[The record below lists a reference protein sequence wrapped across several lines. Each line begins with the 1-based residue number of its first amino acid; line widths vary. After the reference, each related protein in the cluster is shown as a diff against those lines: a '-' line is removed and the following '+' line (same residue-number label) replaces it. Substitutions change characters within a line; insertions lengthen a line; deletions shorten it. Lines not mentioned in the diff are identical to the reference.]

1 MWMSWKMKSTSID
14 IVGLKKRYGKRDILR
29 GVSLSIEF
37 GSCIGIL
44 GGNGSGKTTILSILA
59 GITDADE
66 GEFICEGYDLLKDD
80 KRRRFVVGIIPQKN
94 PLIEELSAKDNLL
107 LWHDRKY
114 LDISA
119 KEGIIRDLGVTK
131 LINKKVSTL
140 SEGMKK
146 RLSIACAVKKHSK
159 ILLMDEPSAA
169 LDIAAKEVIHEYIKK
184 FTAAGGIVILVTH
197 DEGELGLCDR
207 HYILKDGVLNDY
219 SFDGNMKKLANL
231 IGD

>member
-1 MWMSWKMKSTSID
+1 MKSTSID

-29 GVSLSIEF
+29 GVSLNIEF

-66 GEFICEGYDLLKDD
+66 GEFICEGYDLLK
-80 KRRRFVVGIIPQKN
+80 
-94 PLIEELSAKDNLL
+94 ELSAKDNLL

-119 KEGIIRDLGVTK
+119 KEGIIRDLGITK
-131 LINKKVSTL
+131 FINKRVSTL

-146 RLSIACAVKKHSK
+146 RLSIACAVKNHSK

-184 FTAAGGIVILVTH
+184 FTAIGGIVILVTH

>member
-1 MWMSWKMKSTSID
+1 MKSSSID
-14 IVGLKKRYGKRDILR
+14 IVGLKKRYGKRDILK
-29 GVSLSIEF
+29 GVTLNIEF

-66 GEFICEGYDLLKDD
+66 GEFICEDYDLLKDD
-80 KRRRFVVGIIPQKN
+80 KRRRFLVGIIPQCN
-94 PLIEELSAKDNLL
+94 PLIEELSGKDNLL

-114 LDISA
+114 LNMSA
-119 KEGIIRDLGVTK
+119 KEGIIKELGITRF
-131 LINKKVSTL
+131 INKRVSTL

-159 ILLMDEPSAA
+159 ILLMDEPGAA
-169 LDIAAKEVIHEYIKK
+169 LDIVAKEIIHEYIKK
-184 FTAAGGIVILVTH
+184 FTDMGGIVILVTH
-197 DEGELGLCDR
+197 DEGELNLCDR
-207 HYILKDGVLNDY
+207 HYILKDGVLNEY
-219 SFDGNMKKLANL
+219 RFDGNIKNLAKL

>member
-1 MWMSWKMKSTSID
+1 MSWKMKSSSID
-14 IVGLKKRYGKRDILR
+14 IVGLKKRYGKRDILK
-29 GVSLSIEF
+29 GVTLNIEF

-66 GEFICEGYDLLKDD
+66 GEFICEDYDLLKDD
-80 KRRRFVVGIIPQKN
+80 KRRRFLVGIIPQCN
-94 PLIEELSAKDNLL
+94 PLIEELSGKDNLL

-114 LDISA
+114 LNMSA
-119 KEGIIRDLGVTK
+119 KDGIIKELGITK
-131 LINKKVSTL
+131 FINKRVSTL

-146 RLSIACAVKKHSK
+146 RLSIACAVKEHSK

-169 LDIAAKEVIHEYIKK
+169 LDIVAKEIIHEYIKK
-184 FTAAGGIVILVTH
+184 FTDMGGIVILVTH
-197 DEGELGLCDR
+197 DEGELNLCDR
-207 HYILKDGVLNDY
+207 HYILKDGILNEY
-219 SFDGNMKKLANL
+219 RFDGNIKNLAKL

>member
-1 MWMSWKMKSTSID
+1 MKSSSID
-14 IVGLKKRYGKRDILR
+14 IVGLKKRYGKRDILK
-29 GVSLSIEF
+29 GVTLNIEF

-44 GGNGSGKTTILSILA
+44 GRNGSGKTTILSILA

-66 GEFICEGYDLLKDD
+66 GEFICEDYDLLKDD
-80 KRRRFVVGIIPQKN
+80 KRRRFLVGIIPQCN
-94 PLIEELSAKDNLL
+94 PLIEELSGKDNLL

-114 LDISA
+114 LNMSA
-119 KEGIIRDLGVTK
+119 KEGIIKELGITK
-131 LINKKVSTL
+131 FINKRVSTL

-169 LDIAAKEVIHEYIKK
+169 LDIVAKEIIHEYIKK
-184 FTAAGGIVILVTH
+184 FTDMGGIVILVTH
-197 DEGELGLCDR
+197 DEGELNLCDR
-207 HYILKDGVLNDY
+207 HYILKDGVLNEY
-219 SFDGNMKKLANL
+219 RFDGNIKNLAKL

>member
-1 MWMSWKMKSTSID
+1 MKSTSID

-29 GVSLSIEF
+29 GVSLNIEF

-80 KRRRFVVGIIPQKN
+80 KRRRFLVGIIPQCN

-119 KEGIIRDLGVTK
+119 KEGIIRDLGITK
-131 LINKKVSTL
+131 FINKRVSTL

-146 RLSIACAVKKHSK
+146 RLSM

-169 LDIAAKEVIHEYIKK
+169 LDITAKEVIHEYIKK
-184 FTAAGGIVILVTH
+184 FTAIGGIVILVTH

-219 SFDGNMKKLANL
+219 SFDGNMKKLVNL

>member
-1 MWMSWKMKSTSID
+1 MSWKMKSSSID
-14 IVGLKKRYGKRDILR
+14 IVGLKKRYGKRDILK
-29 GVSLSIEF
+29 GVTLNIEF

-66 GEFICEGYDLLKDD
+66 GEFICEDYDLLKDD
-80 KRRRFVVGIIPQKN
+80 KRRRFLVGIIPQCN
-94 PLIEELSAKDNLL
+94 PLIEELSGKDNLL
-107 LWHDRKY
+107 LWHDKKY
-114 LDISA
+114 LNMSA
-119 KEGIIRDLGVTK
+119 KEGIIKELGITK
-131 LINKKVSTL
+131 FINKRVSTL

-169 LDIAAKEVIHEYIKK
+169 LDIVAKEIIHEYIKK
-184 FTAAGGIVILVTH
+184 FTDMGGIVILVTH
-197 DEGELGLCDR
+197 DEGELNLCDR
-207 HYILKDGVLNDY
+207 HYILKDGVLNEY
-219 SFDGNMKKLANL
+219 RFDGNIKNLAKL

>member
-1 MWMSWKMKSTSID
+1 MSWKMKSSSID
-14 IVGLKKRYGKRDILR
+14 IVGLKKRYGKRDILK
-29 GVSLSIEF
+29 GVTLNIEF

-66 GEFICEGYDLLKDD
+66 GEFICEDYDLLKDD
-80 KRRRFVVGIIPQKN
+80 KRRRFLVGIIPQCN
-94 PLIEELSAKDNLL
+94 PLIEELSGKDNLL

-114 LDISA
+114 LNMSA
-119 KEGIIRDLGVTK
+119 KDGIIKELGITK
-131 LINKKVSTL
+131 FINKRVSTL

-146 RLSIACAVKKHSK
+146 RLSIACAVKEHSK

-169 LDIAAKEVIHEYIKK
+169 LDIVAKEIIHEYIKK
-184 FTAAGGIVILVTH
+184 FTDMGGIVILVTH
-197 DEGELGLCDR
+197 DEGELNLCDR
-207 HYILKDGVLNDY
+207 HYILKDGVLNEY
-219 SFDGNMKKLANL
+219 RFNGNIKKLAKL

>member
-1 MWMSWKMKSTSID
+1 MSWKMKSSSID
-14 IVGLKKRYGKRDILR
+14 IVGLKKRYGKRDILK
-29 GVSLSIEF
+29 GVTLNIEF

-66 GEFICEGYDLLKDD
+66 GEFICEDYDLLKDD
-80 KRRRFVVGIIPQKN
+80 KRRRFLVGIIPQCN
-94 PLIEELSAKDNLL
+94 PLIEELSGKDNLL

-114 LDISA
+114 LNMSA
-119 KEGIIRDLGVTK
+119 KEGIIKELGITK
-131 LINKKVSTL
+131 FINKRVSTL

-159 ILLMDEPSAA
+159 ILLMDEPGAA
-169 LDIAAKEVIHEYIKK
+169 LDIVAKEIIHEYIKK
-184 FTAAGGIVILVTH
+184 FTDMGGIVILVTH
-197 DEGELGLCDR
+197 DEGELNLCDR
-207 HYILKDGVLNDY
+207 HYILKDGILNEY
-219 SFDGNMKKLANL
+219 RFDGNIKNLAKL

>member
-1 MWMSWKMKSTSID
+1 MKSTSID
-14 IVGLKKRYGKRDILR
+14 IVGLKKRYGKRDILK
-29 GVSLSIEF
+29 GVTLNIEF

-66 GEFICEGYDLLKDD
+66 GEFICEDYDLLKDD
-80 KRRRFVVGIIPQKN
+80 KRRRFLVGIIPQCN
-94 PLIEELSAKDNLL
+94 PLIEELSGKDNLL

-114 LDISA
+114 LNMSA
-119 KEGIIRDLGVTK
+119 KEGIIKELGITK
-131 LINKKVSTL
+131 FINKRVSTL

-146 RLSIACAVKKHSK
+146 RLSIACAVKEHSK

-169 LDIAAKEVIHEYIKK
+169 LDIVAKEIIHEYIKK
-184 FTAAGGIVILVTH
+184 FIDMGGIVILVTH
-197 DEGELGLCDR
+197 DEGELNLCDR
-207 HYILKDGVLNDY
+207 HYILKDGVLNEY
-219 SFDGNMKKLANL
+219 RFDGNIKNLAKL

>member
-1 MWMSWKMKSTSID
+1 MSWKMKSSSID
-14 IVGLKKRYGKRDILR
+14 IVGLKKRYGKRDILK
-29 GVSLSIEF
+29 GVTLNIEF

-59 GITDADE
+59 GVTDADE
-66 GEFICEGYDLLKDD
+66 GEFICEDYDLLKDD
-80 KRRRFVVGIIPQKN
+80 KRRRFLVGIIPQCN
-94 PLIEELSAKDNLL
+94 PLIEELSGKDNLL

-114 LDISA
+114 LNMSA
-119 KEGIIRDLGVTK
+119 KEGIIKELGITK
-131 LINKKVSTL
+131 FINKRVSTL

-169 LDIAAKEVIHEYIKK
+169 LDIVAKEIIHEYIKK
-184 FTAAGGIVILVTH
+184 FTDMGGIVILVTH
-197 DEGELGLCDR
+197 DEGELNLCDR
-207 HYILKDGVLNDY
+207 HYILRDGVLNEY
-219 SFDGNMKKLANL
+219 RFDGNIKNLAKL

>member
-1 MWMSWKMKSTSID
+1 MSWKMKSSSID
-14 IVGLKKRYGKRDILR
+14 IVGLKKKYGKRDILK
-29 GVSLSIEF
+29 GVTLNIEF

-66 GEFICEGYDLLKDD
+66 GEFICEDYDLLKDD
-80 KRRRFVVGIIPQKN
+80 KRRRFLVGIIPQCN
-94 PLIEELSAKDNLL
+94 PLIEELSGKDNLL

-114 LDISA
+114 LNMSA
-119 KEGIIRDLGVTK
+119 KEGIIKELGITK
-131 LINKKVSTL
+131 FINKRVSTL

-146 RLSIACAVKKHSK
+146 RLSIACAVKEHSK

-169 LDIAAKEVIHEYIKK
+169 LDILAKEIIHEYIKK
-184 FTAAGGIVILVTH
+184 FIDMGGIVILVTH
-197 DEGELGLCDR
+197 DEGELNLCDR
-207 HYILKDGVLNDY
+207 HYILKDGVLNEY
-219 SFDGNMKKLANL
+219 RFDGNIKNLAKL

>member
-1 MWMSWKMKSTSID
+1 MSWKMKSSSID
-14 IVGLKKRYGKRDILR
+14 IVGLKKRYGKRDILK
-29 GVSLSIEF
+29 GVTLNIEF

-66 GEFICEGYDLLKDD
+66 GEFICEDYDLLKDD
-80 KRRRFVVGIIPQKN
+80 KRRRFLVGIIPQCN
-94 PLIEELSAKDNLL
+94 PLIEELSGKDNLL

-114 LDISA
+114 LDMSA
-119 KEGIIRDLGVTK
+119 KEGIIKELGITK
-131 LINKKVSTL
+131 FINKRVSTL

-159 ILLMDEPSAA
+159 ILLMDEPGAA
-169 LDIAAKEVIHEYIKK
+169 LDIVAKEIIHEYIKK
-184 FTAAGGIVILVTH
+184 FTDMGGIVILVTH
-197 DEGELGLCDR
+197 DESELNLCDR
-207 HYILKDGVLNDY
+207 HYILKDGVLNEY
-219 SFDGNMKKLANL
+219 RFDGNIKNLAKL

>member
-1 MWMSWKMKSTSID
+1 MSWKMKSSSID
-14 IVGLKKRYGKRDILR
+14 IVGLKKRYGKRDILK
-29 GVSLSIEF
+29 GVTLNIEF

-66 GEFICEGYDLLKDD
+66 GEFICEDYDLLKDD
-80 KRRRFVVGIIPQKN
+80 KRRRFLVGIIPQCN
-94 PLIEELSAKDNLL
+94 PLIEELSGKDNLL

-114 LDISA
+114 LDMSA
-119 KEGIIRDLGVTK
+119 KEGIIKELGITK
-131 LINKKVSTL
+131 FINKRVSTL

-159 ILLMDEPSAA
+159 ILLMDEPGAA
-169 LDIAAKEVIHEYIKK
+169 LDIVAKEIIHEYIKK
-184 FTAAGGIVILVTH
+184 FTDMGGIVILVTH
-197 DEGELGLCDR
+197 DEGELNLCDR
-207 HYILKDGVLNDY
+207 HYILKDGVLNEY
-219 SFDGNMKKLANL
+219 RFDGNIKNLAKL

>member
-1 MWMSWKMKSTSID
+1 MKSSSID
-14 IVGLKKRYGKRDILR
+14 IVGLKKRYGKRDILK
-29 GVSLSIEF
+29 GVTLNIEF

-66 GEFICEGYDLLKDD
+66 GEFICEDYDLLKDD
-80 KRRRFVVGIIPQKN
+80 KRRRFLVGIIPQCN
-94 PLIEELSAKDNLL
+94 PLIEELSGKDNLL

-114 LDISA
+114 LNMSA
-119 KEGIIRDLGVTK
+119 KEGIIKELGITK
-131 LINKKVSTL
+131 FINKRVSTL

-169 LDIAAKEVIHEYIKK
+169 LDIVAKEIIHEYIKK
-184 FTAAGGIVILVTH
+184 FTDMGGIVILVTH
-197 DEGELGLCDR
+197 DEGELNLCDR
-207 HYILKDGVLNDY
+207 HYILKDGVLNEY
-219 SFDGNMKKLANL
+219 RFDGNIKNLAKL

>member
-1 MWMSWKMKSTSID
+1 MSWKMKSSSID
-14 IVGLKKRYGKRDILR
+14 IVGLKKRYGKRDILK
-29 GVSLSIEF
+29 GVTLNIEF

-66 GEFICEGYDLLKDD
+66 GEFICEDYDLLKDD
-80 KRRRFVVGIIPQKN
+80 KRRRFLVGIIPQCN
-94 PLIEELSAKDNLL
+94 PLIEELSGKDNLL

-114 LDISA
+114 LDMSA
-119 KEGIIRDLGVTK
+119 KEGIIKELGITK
-131 LINKKVSTL
+131 FINKRVSTL

-159 ILLMDEPSAA
+159 ILLMDEPGAA
-169 LDIAAKEVIHEYIKK
+169 LDIVAKEIIHEYIKK
-184 FTAAGGIVILVTH
+184 FTDMGGIVILATH
-197 DEGELGLCDR
+197 DESELNLCDR
-207 HYILKDGVLNDY
+207 HYILKDGVLNEY
-219 SFDGNMKKLANL
+219 RFDGNIKNLAKL

>member
-1 MWMSWKMKSTSID
+1 MKSSSID
-14 IVGLKKRYGKRDILR
+14 IVGLKKRYGKRDILK
-29 GVSLSIEF
+29 GVTLNIEF

-66 GEFICEGYDLLKDD
+66 GEFICEDYDLLKDD
-80 KRRRFVVGIIPQKN
+80 KRRRFLVGIIPQCN
-94 PLIEELSAKDNLL
+94 PLIEELSGKDNLL

-114 LDISA
+114 LNMSA
-119 KEGIIRDLGVTK
+119 KEGIIKELGITK
-131 LINKKVSTL
+131 FINKRVSTL

-159 ILLMDEPSAA
+159 ILLMDEPGAA
-169 LDIAAKEVIHEYIKK
+169 LDIVAKEIIHEYIKK
-184 FTAAGGIVILVTH
+184 FTDMGGIVILVTH
-197 DEGELGLCDR
+197 DESELNLCDR
-207 HYILKDGVLNDY
+207 HYILKDGVLNEY
-219 SFDGNMKKLANL
+219 RFDGNIKNLAKL

>member
-1 MWMSWKMKSTSID
+1 MSWKMKSSSID
-14 IVGLKKRYGKRDILR
+14 IVGLKKRYGKRDILK
-29 GVSLSIEF
+29 GVTLNIEF

-66 GEFICEGYDLLKDD
+66 GEFICEDYDLLKDD
-80 KRRRFVVGIIPQKN
+80 KRRRFLVGIIPQCN
-94 PLIEELSAKDNLL
+94 PLIEELSGKDNLL

-114 LDISA
+114 LNMSA
-119 KEGIIRDLGVTK
+119 KEGIIKELGITK
-131 LINKKVSTL
+131 FINKRVSTL

-146 RLSIACAVKKHSK
+146 RLSIACAVKEHSK

-169 LDIAAKEVIHEYIKK
+169 LDIVAKEIIHEYIKK
-184 FTAAGGIVILVTH
+184 FTDMGGIVILVTH
-197 DEGELGLCDR
+197 DEGELNLCDR
-207 HYILKDGVLNDY
+207 HYILKDGILNEY
-219 SFDGNMKKLANL
+219 RFDGNIKNLAKL

>member
-1 MWMSWKMKSTSID
+1 MSWKMKSSSID
-14 IVGLKKRYGKRDILR
+14 IVGLKKRYGKRDILK
-29 GVSLSIEF
+29 GVTLNIEF

-66 GEFICEGYDLLKDD
+66 GEFICEDYDLLKDD
-80 KRRRFVVGIIPQKN
+80 KRRRFLVGIIPQCN
-94 PLIEELSAKDNLL
+94 PLIEELSGKDNLL

-114 LDISA
+114 LNMSA
-119 KEGIIRDLGVTK
+119 KEGIIKELGITK
-131 LINKKVSTL
+131 FINKRVSTL

-169 LDIAAKEVIHEYIKK
+169 LDIVAKEIIHEYIKK
-184 FTAAGGIVILVTH
+184 FTDMGGIVILATH
-197 DEGELGLCDR
+197 DESELNLCDR
-207 HYILKDGVLNDY
+207 HYILKDGVLNEY
-219 SFDGNMKKLANL
+219 RFDGNIKNLAKL

>member
-1 MWMSWKMKSTSID
+1 MKSSSID
-14 IVGLKKRYGKRDILR
+14 IVGLKKRYGKRDILK
-29 GVSLSIEF
+29 GVTLNIEF

-66 GEFICEGYDLLKDD
+66 GEFICEDYDLLKDD
-80 KRRRFVVGIIPQKN
+80 KRRRFLVGIIPQCN
-94 PLIEELSAKDNLL
+94 PLIEELSGKDNLL

-114 LDISA
+114 LNMSA
-119 KEGIIRDLGVTK
+119 KEGIIKELGITK
-131 LINKKVSTL
+131 FINKRVSTL

-184 FTAAGGIVILVTH
+184 FTAGGGIVIIVTH
-197 DEGELGLCDR
+197 DEGELNLCDR
-207 HYILKDGVLNDY
+207 YYILKDGVLSDY
-219 SFDGNMKKLANL
+219 RFDGNIKNLAKL

>member
-1 MWMSWKMKSTSID
+1 MKSSSID
-14 IVGLKKRYGKRDILR
+14 IVGLKKRYGKRDILK
-29 GVSLSIEF
+29 GVTLNIEF

-66 GEFICEGYDLLKDD
+66 GEFICEDYDLLKDD
-80 KRRRFVVGIIPQKN
+80 KRRRFLVGIIPQCN
-94 PLIEELSAKDNLL
+94 PLIEELSGKDNLL

-114 LDISA
+114 LDMSA
-119 KEGIIRDLGVTK
+119 KEGIIKELGITK
-131 LINKKVSTL
+131 FINKRVSTL

-159 ILLMDEPSAA
+159 ILLMDEPGAA
-169 LDIAAKEVIHEYIKK
+169 LDIVAKEIIHEYIKK
-184 FTAAGGIVILVTH
+184 FTDMGGIVILATH
-197 DEGELGLCDR
+197 DESELNLCDR
-207 HYILKDGVLNDY
+207 HYILKDGVLNEY
-219 SFDGNMKKLANL
+219 RFDGNIKNLAKL

>member
-1 MWMSWKMKSTSID
+1 MSWKMKSSSID
-14 IVGLKKRYGKRDILR
+14 IVGLKKRYGKRDILK
-29 GVSLSIEF
+29 GVTLNIEF

-66 GEFICEGYDLLKDD
+66 GEFICEDYDLLKDD
-80 KRRRFVVGIIPQKN
+80 KRRRFLVGIIPQCN
-94 PLIEELSAKDNLL
+94 PLIEELSGKDNLL

-114 LDISA
+114 LNMSA
-119 KEGIIRDLGVTK
+119 KEGIIKELGITK
-131 LINKKVSTL
+131 FINKRVSTL

-169 LDIAAKEVIHEYIKK
+169 LDIVAKEIIHEYIKK
-184 FTAAGGIVILVTH
+184 FTDMGGIVILVTH
-197 DEGELGLCDR
+197 DEGELNLCDR
-207 HYILKDGVLNDY
+207 HYILKDGVLNEY
-219 SFDGNMKKLANL
+219 RFDGNIKNLAKL